1 MSRWTSAALCEI
13 NLVEA
18 RRGRGGSSGSS
29 DEEEYVREGAAD
41 LGEAMGSSGM
51 QCEVVA
57 LRRIW
62 WGRVDIMMSV
72 VGRIARRS
80 MYECVCGKRVR

>member
-1 MSRWTSAALCEI
+1 
-13 NLVEA
+13 
-18 RRGRGGSSGSS
+18 
-29 DEEEYVREGAAD
+29 VRDGAVD

-57 LRRIW
+57 VRRIW
-62 WGRVDIMMSV
+62 WGRVDIMMNVV

-80 MYECVCGKRVR
+80 MYDDFKRCNSIIVIALS